1 MTEFSQTIK
10 IPYDNLDYSNTK
22 NMIDWVLKSLFAL
35 FGDGCAMVFHMS
47 YSIGNISCIS
57 DSLDDFIDNA
67 YGVRDFKFNRVDI
80 GVFKIDKE
88 VSEKNAVVLV
98 DNHEITVFAFE
109 KNLLEQIINS
119 LTTTTLTED
128 ETENTINNIFN
139 APVIMGKNSNFDI
152 DDTVIGNDN
161 NNAPT
166 RIETNGN
173 GNSVES
179 TSNIGS
185 NNIENKATDK
195 KSFWGHFL
203 DVIKPVFSKII
214 WLIICAGV
222 SAVVAL
228 LIK

>member
-35 FGDGCAMVFHMS
+35 FGDDCEMVFHMS

-67 YGVRDFKFNRVDI
+67 YGVRDFKFNSVDI
-80 GVFKIDKE
+80 GVYKIDKE
-88 VSEKNAVVLV
+88 VSEKNVVVLV

-139 APVIMGKNSNFDI
+139 APVIKGTNSNI
-152 DDTVIGNDN
+152 NINDTVIGNDN
-161 NNAPT
+161 NVITAN
-166 RIETNGN
+166 
-173 GNSVES
+173 NSLV
-179 TSNIGS
+179 GD
-185 NNIENKATDK
+185 NNTINKQEKRT
-195 KSFWGHFL
+195 FWNHLL
-203 DVIKPVFSKII
+203 DVVKPVLSKILWI
-214 WLIICAGV
+214 ALCAGV